1 MFADRITGR
10 NLLEREIEAK
20 GHQYARDK
28 GVLHLKFV
36 SPNRAAVPDRLLLS
50 SIPEWLRPLIAKHVR
65 FVEYKRQGQKPTAA
79 QIREH
84 TRLRAL
90 GFQVD
95 VVDHMDDAYRVID
108 EMVG

>member
-1 MFADRITGR
+1 MFADRITGKKM
-10 NLLEREIEAK
+10 LEREIEAK

-36 SPNRAAVPDRLLLS
+36 SPNRAAVPDRLLLAT
-50 SIPEWLRPLIAKHVR
+50 IPEFLRPIIAKHIR
-65 FVEYKRQGQKPTAA
+65 FVEYKRQGEKATAA

-84 TRLRAL
+84 ARLRGL

-95 VVDHMDDAYRVID
+95 VVDSMDDAYRVID
-108 EMVG
+108 EMGA